1 MEIEAI
7 DHIVLTVRDIASTC
21 QFYTDVLG
29 MKEVTGED
37 GRKAL
42 QFGWQKIN
50 PHTPQTDIQPLAEWA
65 MPGSTDLCLL
75 SRTPLKE
82 VIEELNQKGIKII
95 AGPVDRYG
103 ANGPI
108 RSVYLRDPD
117 ENLVEIC
124 NYINQTD

>member
-21 QFYTDVLG
+21 LFYTDVLG

-42 QFGWQKIN
+42 KFGWQKIN
-50 PHTPQTDIQPLAEWA
+50 LHTQQTDIQPQAEWA
-65 MPGSTDLCLL
+65 MPGSVDICLL

-82 VIEELNQKGIKII
+82 VIEELNKKGVKII
-95 AGPVDRYG
+95 VGPVERSG